1 MNLLHHSLRLAGT
14 VAGIICLII
23 GIIGIFIP
31 LLPTTPMVLV
41 AAYLFSK
48 SNQRLHDWLLQQPGL
63 GPALTDWSK
72 HRVIRP
78 AAKAMATVAIVTV
91 FGWTTAFAP
100 APTWAR
106 ASAAL
111 AGATLLAFILT
122 RRSRPPAP

>member
-1 MNLLHHSLRLAGT
+1 MNLLHQSLRLAGT
-14 VAGIICLII
+14 AAGIVCLII

-48 SNQRLHDWLLQQPGL
+48 SNQRLHDWLLRQPGL
-63 GPALTDWSK
+63 GPALTDWSN

-78 AAKAMATVAIVTV
+78 RAKAMATVAILVV

-100 APTWAR
+100 APPWAR
-106 ASAAL
+106 VSAAFV
-111 AGATLLAFILT
+111 GASLLTFILT
-122 RRSRPPAP
+122 RRSRPPTP